1 MKAKNKIGVL
11 VLLGGVALIGAYW
24 FKKNKS
30 NFAKSQLKG
39 LKALSNFYK
48 TAGGN
53 EETFIKGNSAIRYT
67 DEFNPDI
74 LTSQVKKDINKQT
87 NLAINCS
94 IPVLAERNNI
104 DCTEYCKTNPAN
116 CPSYTNPIAQNL
128 QNADFSNLSSLGLA
142 GVTFNIAPK
151 K

>member
-30 NFAKSQLKG
+30 TIGSNQLIG
-39 LKALSNFYK
+39 LKNLLNFYK
-48 TAGGN
+48 TSGGN
-53 EETFIKGNSAIRYT
+53 EETFIRGNTAIKRT

-74 LTSQVKKDINKQT
+74 ITNQVKKDINKQT

-94 IPVLAERNNI
+94 MPFLAMQNNI
-104 DCTEYCKTNPAN
+104 DCTEYCKTNPDN

-142 GVTFNIAPK
+142 GVTFNISPK